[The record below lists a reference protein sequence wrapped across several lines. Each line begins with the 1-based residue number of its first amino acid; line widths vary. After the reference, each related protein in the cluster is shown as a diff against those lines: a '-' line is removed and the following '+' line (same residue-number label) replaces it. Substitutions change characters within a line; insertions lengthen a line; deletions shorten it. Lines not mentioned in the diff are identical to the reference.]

1 MKIVQINA
9 VYKSGS
15 TGRTTEEFHL
25 YCKEHGIESYVFCPN
40 LSIPEDGIFR
50 IGTTLDHKAH
60 AVASR
65 LSGRQGCFSYF
76 PTRRLIAKLDDIKP
90 DAVIL
95 RNLHG
100 NYIHLPMLLS
110 YLAKKDI
117 FTVPVLHDCWFF
129 TGHCTHYTAHK
140 CYKWQKACEKCPL
153 MNTDNPSLLFDTSN
167 SMFRLKKSLMESI
180 PRVGVIGVSKWIT
193 NEGHNSVV
201 FKTAKAFET
210 VYNWIDH
217 KKFYPRE
224 SSFLRRKLGINDDY
238 VVLGVAQGWSW
249 RKGLV
254 HYTTLAKNMPD
265 IKIVLIGKIEEKIS
279 LPPNI
284 LTPGSTESIE
294 QLAEYYSLADV
305 LLVCSVQETFGK
317 VSAEALAC
325 GTPVIANNATAN
337 PEIPGPDCGIY
348 VDNNDP
354 GQIVDAVESIRRSGK
369 SHYTQAC
376 IDRAAKEFDKD
387 IQISKYIRFIERF
400 IRHKHKSI

>member
-9 VYKSGS
+9 VYRSGS

-40 LSIPEDGIFR
+40 MSIPEDRIFR
-50 IGTTLDHKAH
+50 IGTTIDHKTH
-60 AVASR
+60 AIASR
-65 LSGRQGCFSYF
+65 LTGRQACFSYF
-76 PTRRLIAKLDDIKP
+76 PTKRLIAKLKKIQP

-100 NYIHLPMLLS
+100 NYINLPLLLS
-110 YLAKKDI
+110 YLAKENI
-117 FTVPVLHDCWFF
+117 LTVPVLHDCWFF

-140 CYKWQKACEKCPL
+140 CYKWQKKCGACPL
-153 MNTDNPSLLFDTSN
+153 MKTDNPSLFFDTSV
-167 SMFRLKKSLMESI
+167 SMFNLKRSLFETI
-180 PRVGVIGVSKWIT
+180 PQVGVIGVSKWIT
-193 NEGHNSVV
+193 DEGRKSVV
-201 FKTAKAFET
+201 FKTAKGFET

-224 SSFLRRKLGINDDY
+224 SSELRRMLGINDDF

-249 RKGLV
+249 RKGLI
-254 HYTTLAKNMPD
+254 HFATLAQNMPD
-265 IKIVLIGKIEEKIS
+265 IKIVLIGKIEERIE
-279 LPPNI
+279 LPSNI
-284 LTPGSTESIE
+284 ITPGSTESIE

-325 GTPVIANNATAN
+325 GTPVIANNSTAN

-348 VDNNDP
+348 IDNNNP
-354 GQIVDAVESIRRSGK
+354 EQIAEAINKIKKLRK

-387 IQISKYIRFIERF
+387 IQISKYIRFIEKF
-400 IRHKHKSI
+400 I